1 MPAASDFFSNY
12 LPTKIKDNPGLA
24 QEVNATYQFEI
35 AGLGDYLVCLKSDGA
50 GVSEGRGDAD
60 CTVSIS
66 KDDFEKL
73 LGNPASGMMM
83 FTMGK
88 LKVTNIGLGMALQKI
103 LG

>member
-1 MPAASDFFSNY
+1 MSAATEFFSSY
-12 LPTKIKDNPGLA
+12 LPAKIKDNPSLS

-35 AGLGDYLVCLKSDGA
+35 GGLGDYLVCLKGDNA
-50 GVSEGRGDAD
+50 GVTEGRGDAD
-60 CTVSIS
+60 CTVTIT
-66 KDDFEKL
+66 KDDFETL
-73 LGNPASGMMM
+73 LGNPAAGMMM